1 MVAAG
6 LTHRDRGR
14 RAKGTPHDAL
24 ILRTV
29 GQCVN
34 RLEGRIPI
42 SSKKSNLSSS
52 RPQVHKSKSVWF
64 RGGQEF
70 VAAAGHSLSH
80 ASTCFSGFAAARAGD
95 AGRGFAVVASEVKAL
110 AEQTAKATEEISQ
123 QVGSMQDATGKSVAA
138 ITDISGTISRM
149 SEIATVVAAAV
160 EEQGAA
166 THEIARNI
174 QQAAQGTGEVSS
186 GVADVQR
193 GAAETGSASAQLLSS
208 AGLLSRNSTRLRD
221 EVTNFLRTVRA

>member
-80 ASTCFSGFAAARAGD
+80 ASTCFSGFAAMKQWTAMMCWPHGSYSHSPNPMCE
-95 AGRGFAVVASEVKAL
+95 GRRSTGPICPSISLLFGQTRPSIAIHQKAPIYRL
-110 AEQTAKATEEISQ
+110 VS
-123 QVGSMQDATGKSVAA
+123 VKSVVSVNVYIA
-138 ITDISGTISRM
+138 IGHTPESFTVPGR
-149 SEIATVVAAAV
+149 AT
-160 EEQGAA
+160 
-166 THEIARNI
+166 
-174 QQAAQGTGEVSS
+174 SLS
-186 GVADVQR
+186 KFVQKLFY
-193 GAAETGSASAQLLSS
+193 S
-208 AGLLSRNSTRLRD
+208 N
-221 EVTNFLRTVRA
+221 